1 MIEWLTQRPSTLL
14 SSWLIHMMHGLRKSG
29 RFSVLIEITHG
40 TLGKSMYAM
49 KLEQKKKKSKLN
61 YYLGAVQQGRHSLRG
76 E

>member
-40 TLGKSMYAM
+40 TLEKVCTVGYEWKNSAINNHTSS
-49 KLEQKKKKSKLN
+49 QK
-61 YYLGAVQQGRHSLRG
+61 AVGLSA
-76 E
+76 